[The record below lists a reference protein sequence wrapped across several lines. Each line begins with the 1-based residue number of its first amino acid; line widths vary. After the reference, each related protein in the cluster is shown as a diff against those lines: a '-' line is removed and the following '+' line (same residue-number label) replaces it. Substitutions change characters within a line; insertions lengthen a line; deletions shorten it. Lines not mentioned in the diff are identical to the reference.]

1 MHMQRSCR
9 EEKLL
14 ICEGDAFCYTS
25 DDGIKTERRSLDVLK
40 STQEETDTRIIL
52 YCLYAQDQGYKIVHV
67 RTPDSDIFFILLQYI
82 DRLAGLTVLFDTGT
96 GKHRKLINMTEV
108 GESYT
113 PEYRAALLALHA
125 FCGCDTKRAFKGRG
139 HIFPIK
145 TLEKLPRFTRPLARL
160 GNAWEIG
167 EDLLREVEE
176 YTCAIYGNSRL
187 SSVDELRLFK
197 LKEKCEG
204 KPTTA
209 MRNMDM
215 STLPPCRKCLIQHI
229 KRVNYQISIWKSS
242 HIAQPNIPVP
252 SERHGWTRVN
262 GDLEPLWIEG
272 QVLPHRLADI
282 LLDTIDADSD
292 EEGEEEDSDV
302 EVDDI
307 VD

>member
-1 MHMQRSCR
+1 MHFA
-9 EEKLL
+9 LH
-14 ICEGDAFCYTS
+14 
-25 DDGIKTERRSLDVLK
+25 DGIKTERISLDVLK

-52 YCLYAQDQGYKIVHV
+52 YCLYAQDKIVHV

-82 DRLAGLTVLFDTGT
+82 DMLAGLTVLFDTGT

-108 GESYT
+108 GEAYT

-125 FCGCDTKRAFKGRG
+125 FCGCDTTSAFKGRG
-139 HIFPIK
+139 HILPIK

-160 GNAWEIG
+160 GTAWEIG

-176 YTCAIYGNSRL
+176 YTCAIYGNSRF

-229 KRVNYQISIWKSS
+229 R
-242 HIAQPNIPVP
+242 
-252 SERHGWTRVN
+252 
-262 GDLEPLWIEG
+262 
-272 QVLPHRLADI
+272 
-282 LLDTIDADSD
+282 
-292 EEGEEEDSDV
+292 
-302 EVDDI
+302 
-307 VD
+307 